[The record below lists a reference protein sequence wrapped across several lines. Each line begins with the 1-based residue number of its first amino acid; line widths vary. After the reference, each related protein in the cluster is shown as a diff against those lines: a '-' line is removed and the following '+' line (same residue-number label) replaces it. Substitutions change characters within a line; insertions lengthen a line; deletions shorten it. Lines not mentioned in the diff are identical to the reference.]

1 MGFQLLSSS
10 VRSSNMKLKR
20 IASVILLLFVTCLA
34 VTDANPQT
42 AFVMTPCQV
51 GQRAPAIGFWTWA
64 ANARVNVYIV
74 STDFKAEEMSRLL
87 NVLQNWNSVSE
98 LTGSGVKLE
107 YHGNTDR
114 QLSCENCL
122 TIMRG
127 TVFDKSKKHLTSL
140 TAFSAR
146 HDQVISYAVI
156 AVDPVLTNPK
166 AIADA
171 LAHELGHNFGLLD
184 CFTCK
189 KKSTVM
195 NQFKATNVANDMA
208 APSPCDIAQV
218 KAAYQELKVRVRPSP
233 PDRSLI
239 DEGEEPVD
247 DDTPIIIPKP

>member
-1 MGFQLLSSS
+1 MKRAISLVLLS
-10 VRSSNMKLKR
+10 V
-20 IASVILLLFVTCLA
+20 FTC
-34 VTDANPQT
+34 VGISDANPKD
-42 AFVMTPCQV
+42 ARSIAPCQV
-51 GQRAPAIGFWTWA
+51 GQRAASIGFWTWGF
-64 ANARVNVYIV
+64 NARVKVYV
-74 STDFKAEEMSRLL
+74 QGADFKAEEVSQVV
-87 NVLQNWNSVSE
+87 NVLQNWNNVSE

-107 YHGNTDR
+107 YQGTTSQ
-114 QLSCENCL
+114 QLTCANCL

-127 TVFDKSKKHLTSL
+127 QVFDKSKRHLTSL

-146 HDQVISYAVI
+146 HDQVITYAII

-195 NQFKATNVANDMA
+195 NQFKATNVSNDLA
-208 APSPCDIAQV
+208 APTECDIAQV
-218 KAAYQELKVRVRPSP
+218 REAYKELRVRVRPSP
-233 PDRSLI
+233 PDRNLI

-247 DDTPIIIPKP
+247 DDTPIVIPKPQE